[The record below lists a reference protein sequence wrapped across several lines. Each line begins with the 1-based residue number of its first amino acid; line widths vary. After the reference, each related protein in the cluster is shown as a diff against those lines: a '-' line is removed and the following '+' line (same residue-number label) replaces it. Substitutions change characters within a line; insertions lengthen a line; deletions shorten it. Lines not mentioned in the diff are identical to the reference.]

1 MKYWTLAGVI
11 FFVISTA
18 LAMTYGTVFPV
29 GLGLCMGLSLFA
41 ILFSLQKEAPPPP
54 SDKEAMA
61 KLQSEIKL
69 IEAHASQEIETVSK
83 NLKASQE
90 KCDSYKKLV
99 DVHQVEIEKQ
109 YLENQRFIDESLS
122 KGRKIAELQ
131 LFLEDP
137 KAFSEADTE
146 LFYKNQ
152 LEEKSS
158 QISQFENKL
167 INLQSDVEEKEAA
180 LTQKLLEAHQEK
192 ARMESELASMQEL
205 VTKLSVKKKSNKKK

>member
-1 MKYWTLAGVI
+1 MKYWTLAGA
-11 FFVISTA
+11 ISFIISAA
-18 LAMTYGTVFPV
+18 LALTFGSFASVV
-29 GLGLCMGLSLFA
+29 LGLCMGLSLFA
-41 ILFSLQKEAPPPP
+41 MIFSLQKEAPPPP
-54 SDKEAMA
+54 SNKEETV
-61 KLQSEIKL
+61 KLQDQIKAIHAQASE
-69 IEAHASQEIETVSK
+69 EIDTVSK
-83 NLKASQE
+83 KLKTAQE

-99 DVHQVEIEKQ
+99 DVHQIEIEKQ
-109 YLENQRFIDESLS
+109 RLENQRFIDESLS

-167 INLQSDVEEKEAA
+167 INLQGEVEEKEAA
-180 LTQKLLEAHQEK
+180 LTQKLLESHQEK
-192 ARMESELASMQEL
+192 ARLENELASMQDL
-205 VTKLSVKKKSNKKK
+205 VTKLSVKKKTSKKK

>member
-1 MKYWTLAGVI
+1 MKYWTVAGVI

-18 LAMTYGTVFPV
+18 LALTYGTVFSV
-29 GLGLCMGLSLFA
+29 VLGLCIGLSLFA
-41 ILFSLQKEAPPPP
+41 IVYSMQKEAPPPP
-54 SDKEAMA
+54 SDNQETAR
-61 KLQSEIKL
+61 LQDQIKAIHSQASEE
-69 IEAHASQEIETVSK
+69 IEALSK
-83 NLKASQE
+83 KLKLAQE

-109 YLENQRFIDESLS
+109 RLENQRFIDESLA
-122 KGRKIAELQ
+122 KGRKISELQ

-137 KAFSEADTE
+137 KAFSEAEAE

-152 LEEKSS
+152 LEDKSS

-167 INLQSDVEEKEAA
+167 INLQSEVEEKEAA
-180 LTQKLLEAHQEK
+180 LTKKLLESQQEK
-192 ARMESELASMQEL
+192 VRLETELASMQDL